1 MEFKVN
7 GEMGGFQCNPDNFII
22 SWKGP
27 VFRVDPNAW
36 NPLIVHITPQHLIVL
51 KVMKRERGQV
61 MDLGAEIEK
70 YFRGITNCV
79 TCTLQ
84 ERALHS

>member
-1 MEFKVN
+1 
-7 GEMGGFQCNPDNFII
+7 MGRWVALYAIQIT
-22 SWKGP
+22 SSSARKGP

-51 KVMKRERGQV
+51 KVMERERGQV